1 MFDLGPH
8 ANFIIACYGISFITL
23 IALVI
28 WVNRSEAHH
37 KKMLEMF
44 SSEPFRILARCCLAL
59 RSA

>member
-37 KKMLEMF
+37 KKMLELF
-44 SSEPFRILARCCLAL
+44 SSDKENN
-59 RSA
+59 